1 MNLVKEIH
9 SAVLRNQ
16 LHPSE
21 SREKNHA
28 FLTGVHAS
36 AATVA
41 RYNERAEKIDTA
53 IANLGEF
60 IEKLDKGEYVTTEW
74 EVVITRAK
82 EMVKQ
87 AKEAIGLKSAL
98 AMKQPE
104 PIADI
109 TPEEL
114 LGLIAMRDH
123 FRPGDHETLGDV
135 FDGLWEEGADVS
147 KYKDEFAA
155 TMLES
160 IKAAGY
166 VRITNNA

>member
-41 RYNERAEKIDTA
+41 RFKDRGEKIDSA
-53 IANLGEF
+53 IAKLNEF
-60 IEKLDKGEYVTTEW
+60 IEKIDRGEYVTTEW
-74 EVVITRAK
+74 YQVIA
-82 EMVKQ
+82 Q
-87 AKEAIGLKSAL
+87 AKAVVKEAREAIGLKSAL
-98 AMKQPE
+98 AMEPPKQV
-104 PIADI
+104 ADL

-114 LGLIAMRDH
+114 LKLTAYPDGS
-123 FRPGDHETLGDV
+123 TLLDV
-135 FDGLWEEGADVS
+135 FKGLWEEGTDVT
-147 KYKDEFAA
+147 KYTNDYA
-155 TMLES
+155 TTLLES
-160 IKAAGY
+160 LKAAGY
-166 VRITNNA
+166 VRVMPDA